1 MPSLRSK
8 PWASVSGILIACA
21 LSLFAGGCR
30 KRSVQAAAPVVV
42 APTPADTQPPA
53 NPPVETPPPARGTQP
68 TAPATPPA
76 KPVPK
81 PAPRNAPGASQP
93 PPENPEPE
101 HAARPPAPQISPQL
115 SPADQAALEK
125 KTNANVASAEKN
137 LQQAYGRE
145 LNSGQH
151 DLVEKINSFLGQARE
166 ATRAADWVR
175 ANNLAEKAY
184 LLSVELVNS
193 F

>member
-1 MPSLRSK
+1 MGERQRDPDCVCAVAVCGRLPQTLGASRGACCRRSHTRGH
-8 PWASVSGILIACA
+8 ATARES
-21 LSLFAGGCR
+21 AGR
-30 KRSVQAAAPVVV
+30 NAAARERHS
-42 APTPADTQPPA
+42 A
-53 NPPVETPPPARGTQP
+53 N
-68 TAPATPPA
+68 TPPA
-76 KPVPK
+76 KPAPK